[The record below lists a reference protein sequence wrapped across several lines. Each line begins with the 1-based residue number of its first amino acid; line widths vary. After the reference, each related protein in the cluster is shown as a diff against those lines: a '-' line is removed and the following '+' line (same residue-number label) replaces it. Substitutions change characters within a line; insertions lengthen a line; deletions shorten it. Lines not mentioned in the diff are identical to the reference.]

1 MPPYRFLL
9 MLENGEAADP
19 AAFVSDE
26 PDWYVGDPFVAG
38 GRRFRILDISDREI
52 AEVTAHTFEAV
63 WTVEELP
70 GCAFGRTG
78 FSFER
83 QGAQPKRAV
92 RLSNVR
98 TRP

>member
-1 MPPYRFLL
+1 VPPYRFLL

-70 GCAFGRTG
+70 G
-78 FSFER
+78 
-83 QGAQPKRAV
+83 
-92 RLSNVR
+92 
-98 TRP
+98 